1 MAFLWNQ
8 ITTITTGLEI
18 KYKYLLKYL
27 KKIRKSIY
35 SIFYAINNIADDNEK
50 EKNGEKYRR

>member
-35 SIFYAINNIADDNEK
+35 SIFYAINNTADDNEK
-50 EKNGEKYRR
+50 EKNGEKCRR

>member
-18 KYKYLLKYL
+18 KYKYLLKYF

>member
-35 SIFYAINNIADDNEK
+35 SIFNAINNIADDNEK
-50 EKNGEKYRR
+50 EKNGEKCRR